1 MGTLGACFQPKRLD
15 DIEGM
20 LQPKSLNHIEGKN
33 LKLII
38 IIKWQYDKRGK
49 LNEDFKKDFMA
60 AVLTWSK
67 GKEV

>member
-20 LQPKSLNHIEGKN
+20 LQPKSLNPIEGKN